1 MIIYN
6 SNFTD
11 PHFNLACEEYLLKS
25 THVEDIFMLWRNS
38 PSVIIGRNQNAFTE
52 LNIDYIKANDIK
64 VVRRLTGG
72 GAVFHDLGNVNFT
85 FITAKKDDAV
95 LNFEVFTRPI
105 INLLNELGAKAELSG
120 RNDIVIDGYKI
131 SGNAQ
136 CGYNGNGVT
145 ADKVM
150 HHGTLLFEAD
160 LSHLADSLRV
170 DKDKIQSKGIKSI
183 RSRVSNIKNFIDCD
197 MNVIEFKEYIEKGI
211 SGEHRLFS
219 VKDIEMIQKLAD
231 EKYST
236 WDWIYGQSKKYQYT
250 NKKRYPYGMVEINLN
265 VEGGNITDIRINGD
279 YFGISDIA
287 VLENRLT
294 GTRYDSDD
302 IYEKLYDIDKYIAGA
317 TAKDI
322 LDFIL
327 NIM

>member
-11 PHFNLACEEYLLKS
+11 PYFNLASEEYFLS
-25 THVEDIFMLWRNS
+25 GGCDEDIFMLWRNS
-38 PSVIIGRNQNAFTE
+38 PAVIIGRNQNAFAE
-52 LNIDYIKANDIK
+52 LNIDYIKANNIK

-85 FITAKKDDAV
+85 FITSKNDDTV
-95 LNFEVFTRPI
+95 LNFEVFTQPI
-105 INLLNELGAKAELSG
+105 IKLLNQLGAKAELSG

-136 CGYNGNGVT
+136 CGYKNR
-145 ADKVM
+145 VM

-160 LSHLADSLRV
+160 LSHLADSLKV
-170 DKDKIQSKGIKSI
+170 DKEKIQSKGIKSI
-183 RSRVSNIKNFIDCD
+183 RSRVANIKNFIDRD
-197 MNVIEFKEYIEKGI
+197 MDVLEFKEYIEKGI
-211 SGEHRLFS
+211 DGEHRLFS
-219 VKDIEMIQKLAD
+219 AEDIELIQKSAD
-231 EKYST
+231 EKYSA
-236 WDWIYGQSKKYQYT
+236 WDWVYGQSKNYQYT

-265 VEGGNITDIRINGD
+265 VDGGYITDIRINGD

-287 VLENRLT
+287 VLEDRLI
-294 GTRYDSDD
+294 GTRYDSED
-302 IYEKLYDIDKYIAGA
+302 IFEKLYDVDKYIAGA
-317 TAKDI
+317 IAKDI